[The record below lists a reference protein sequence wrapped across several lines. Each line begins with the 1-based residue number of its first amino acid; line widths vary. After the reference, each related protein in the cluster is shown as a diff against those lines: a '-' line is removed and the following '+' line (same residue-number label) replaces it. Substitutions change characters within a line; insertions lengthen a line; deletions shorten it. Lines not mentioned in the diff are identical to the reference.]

1 MKEYYQMSRTEAQK
15 SVNGSTH
22 PLSQDQIKKN
32 QEKYGPNALV
42 EEKKKSILQIF
53 LEQYKDFLV
62 IILIA
67 AAACFRASW
76 RDRKR
81 NRYFSGY
88 YHERYFRYGSDH

>member
-67 AAACFRASW
+67 AAIVSGLLG
-76 RDRKR
+76 DRKR

>member
-42 EEKKKSILQIF
+42 EEKKKSIQGF
-53 LEQYKDFLV
+53 SGYHPDCGSY
-62 IILIA
+62 
-67 AAACFRASW
+67 CFRASW